1 MTMRS
6 GYKEIQ
12 HTADWALQVWA
23 PDLTG
28 LMQQAALGMIALMGA
43 RLRHDRRLERTI
55 MVSADDNESLLVAF
69 LNSIL
74 YEMELDSV
82 GFDRFE
88 LKLDGLK
95 LHARLA
101 GAPLLE
107 LQKSI
112 KAVTFHNLEIR
123 PVEAGLETTIV
134 FDV

>member
-1 MTMRS
+1 MRS

-23 PDLTG
+23 PDLTE
-28 LMQQAALGMIALMGA
+28 LMCQAARGMIVLMGI
-43 RLRHDRRLERTI
+43 RLNPEGRLERTI
-55 MVSADDNESLLVAF
+55 MVNADDNEGLLVAF

-74 YEMELDSV
+74 YEMEMDSI
-82 GFDRFE
+82 GFDRFI
-88 LKLDGLK
+88 LKLDGLQ
-95 LHARLA
+95 LQARLA

-112 KAVTFHNLEIR
+112 KAVTFHNLKIR
-123 PVEAGLETTIV
+123 PVGAGLETTIV